1 MRTYI
6 DSYGS
11 KVLEFDYPQD
21 DVEIPAVKPS
31 DVFSVLSTSS
41 KFVTKYIRVNMSMD
55 IETTT
60 VDVNGEKYSVPYII
74 TTSLQLPHTDEFYVI
89 HTRNWKDTQD
99 LYDEISK
106 MYGVGTKYWSKSKK
120 QYVSYGEYAR
130 SRRILLCFVHNLS
143 YEFSFCRK
151 EFKFADDE
159 YGFFSKDSRKAMKAT
174 LADGIDLRD
183 SSALTNSSLEQL
195 SKMFTKHKKV
205 KDLDYKKIRNTKTP
219 LDDTERRYINDDVI
233 ILNEFE
239 DVYFDMFCVEGY
251 QPPLTNTARL
261 LLQVRMK
268 MAESGYDVKSIHK
281 MQPSAADIDKEQK
294 YLFRGGYVHG
304 NINYLDETVEVLM
317 RDITSSYPASM
328 LMKYVPMSAFIPM
341 MLPKRAWR
349 KGDEPDEFK
358 WLLANKCVKM
368 TVRYYHLHT
377 ITEHSYESF
386 SKLIEYF
393 PYEDDE
399 TQGLDNGRIQKCE
412 ALCTMQTELD
422 YEIYNLLYTWDAMEV
437 IDIQYAERGMLP
449 DFLLESVCGD
459 YMKKNR
465 LKVAGLSGTTDYAL
479 AKVNVNTY
487 FGMCCK
493 SIYTNSVKYKYDS
506 SVWYSEEQDSFAI
519 KAELDKRFLNYEWG
533 VWITSQSRAKL
544 VRMICAIEAAGGHV
558 VYYDTD
564 SIKYIP
570 SGDGKTEELFEEE
583 NKRIAE
589 ERKNFPMLQDEAFG
603 GKSGKGLGEW
613 DSEHND
619 CLGRPDTVKFKTLGA
634 KRYLYHCK
642 DGEWAYDKKLGWYK
656 PEVGYHLC
664 VAGLPKV
671 AVKYLPQDAFKFF
684 SEYGFKFKGEDTGK
698 LRPQYRDDEYEV
710 TVTDDYGNSEV
721 IKAKSGVS
729 LIETDFDITSDKLYN
744 VIMQKLEFRK
754 WRRGF

>member
-1 MRTYI
+1 MNSYT

-11 KVLEFDYPQD
+11 LIHEYDYPQD
-21 DVEIPAVKPS
+21 DVKVPYVKPS
-31 DVFSVLSTSS
+31 STFNVPSKKGNFLS
-41 KFVTKYIRVNMSMD
+41 KYIRVNMAMD

-60 VDVNGEKYSVPYII
+60 VEVDGEKYSVPYII
-74 TTSLQLPHTDEFYVI
+74 TTSLQLPHTDEFFIY

-99 LYDEISK
+99 LYDAISEV
-106 MYGVGTKYWSKSKK
+106 YGVGTKYWSKDRKK
-120 QYVSYGEYAR
+120 YIPYGEFAR
-130 SRRILLCFVHNLS
+130 ARRVLFCFVHNLS

-151 EFKFADDE
+151 ELSFDNGE

-174 LADGIDLRD
+174 LSDGIDFRD

-205 KDLDYKKIRNTKTP
+205 KDLDYKKIRNTLTP
-219 LDDTERRYINDDVI
+219 LSDEERRYINDDVI

-239 DVYFDMFCVEGY
+239 DVYFDRFCVEGNT
-251 QPPLTNTARL
+251 PPMTNTARL
-261 LLQVRMK
+261 LLQVHLK
-268 MAESGYDVKSIHK
+268 MIQSNYDAGSIQK
-281 MQPSAADIDKEQK
+281 MQPPAEDIDKEQK
-294 YLFRGGYVHG
+294 YLFRGGFVHA
-304 NINYLDETVEVLM
+304 NINYLDEVVEVLM

-328 LMKYVPMSAFIPM
+328 LMKYVPMSKFEPIQLSKM
-341 MLPKRAWR
+341 SWV
-349 KGDEPDEFK
+349 KGEEPDDFK
-358 WLLANKCVKM
+358 WLIANKCVKM
-368 TVRYYHLHT
+368 TVAYYGLHT
-377 ITEHSYESF
+377 ITAHSYESY
-386 SKLIEYF
+386 SKLMEYH
-393 PYEDDE
+393 PIKGDLTE
-399 TQGLDNGRIQKCE
+399 GLDNGRIQKCE
-412 ALCTMQTELD
+412 MLKTMHTELD
-422 YEIYNLLYTWDAMEV
+422 YEIYNLLYDWDGMEI
-437 IDIQYAERGMLP
+437 IDIKYAERGMLP

-459 YMKKNR
+459 YMTKNK
-465 LKVAGLSGTTDYAL
+465 LKVAGLSGTTDYTL

-493 SIYTNSVKYKYDS
+493 SIYTNTVKYKFDS
-506 SVWYSEEQDSFAI
+506 AMWYSEEQKNNDI
-519 KAELDKRFLNYEWG
+519 RNELNNRFLNYEWG

-544 VRMICAIEAAGGHV
+544 VRMICAIEKAGGNV
-558 VYYDTD
+558 IYYDTD

-570 SGDGKTEELFEEE
+570 SGDGRTEEIFEEE

-589 ERKNFPMLQDEAFG
+589 ERKQFPMLQDDAFG

-619 CLGRPDTVKFKTLGA
+619 CTGKPDTVKFKTLGA

-642 DGEWAYDKKLGWYK
+642 DGGWEYSKSNGWYK
-656 PEVGYHLC
+656 PEVGWHLC

-671 AVKYLPQDAFKFF
+671 AVKYLPDDAFKFF
-684 SEYGFKFKGEDTGK
+684 SEHGFRFKGADTGK
-698 LRPQYRDDEYEV
+698 LRPEYRDEEYSV

-721 IKAKSGVS
+721 LSAKSGVS
-729 LIETDFDITSDKLYN
+729 LVETDFDITSEKLYN

>member
-1 MRTYI
+1 MNKYT

-11 KVLEFDYPQD
+11 IIHEFDYPQD
-21 DVEIPAVKPS
+21 DVYVPKAIPSETFNVKS
-31 DVFSVLSTSS
+31 RKGSFT
-41 KFVTKYIRVNMSMD
+41 TKYIRVNMAMD

-74 TTSLQLPHTDEFYVI
+74 TTGLHKPHTNEFFIY

-99 LYDEISK
+99 LYDELSRV
-106 MYGVGTKYWSKSKK
+106 YGVGDKYWDKSKK
-120 QYVSYGEYAR
+120 QYVHYGEYKRAR
-130 SRRILLCFVHNLS
+130 RVLICFVHNLS

-151 EFKFADDE
+151 ELDFDD
-159 YGFFSKDSRKAMKAT
+159 GDFSFFSKDSRKAMKAT
-174 LADGIDLRD
+174 LSDGIDFRD

-195 SKMFTKHKKV
+195 SKMFTTHKKV

-219 LDDTERRYINDDVI
+219 LLNEERRYINDDVI

-239 DVYFDMFCVEGY
+239 DVYFDRFCVEGY
-251 QPPLTNTARL
+251 QPPMTNTARL
-261 LLQVRMK
+261 LLQVRLK
-268 MAESGYDVKSIHK
+268 MQEKNYDPSEIHK
-281 MQPSAADIDKEQK
+281 MQPPARDIDKEQK
-294 YLFRGGYVHG
+294 YLFRGGFVHA
-304 NINYLDETVEVLM
+304 NINYLDEVVEVLM

-328 LMKYVPMSAFIPM
+328 LMKYVPMSAFQPIA
-341 MLPKRAWR
+341 LSKTEWLR
-349 KGDEPDEFK
+349 GDEPADFK

-368 TVRYYHLHT
+368 TVAYYGLRT
-377 ITEHSYESF
+377 ITAHSYESY
-386 SKLIEYF
+386 SKLMAYKPLEG
-393 PYEDDE
+393 DV

-412 ALCTMQTELD
+412 MLQTMHTELD
-422 YEIYNLLYTWDAMEV
+422 YEIYNMLYDWDAMEI
-437 IDIQYAERGMLP
+437 IDIKYAERGMLP

-459 YMKKNR
+459 YMTKNR
-465 LKVAGLSGTTDYAL
+465 LKVAGLSGTTDYTL

-493 SIYTNSVKYKYDS
+493 SIYTNTVKYKYDS
-506 SVWYSEEQDSFAI
+506 AMWYSEEQDCFNM
-519 KAELDKRFLNYEWG
+519 KRELDSRFLNYEWG

-544 VRMICAIEAAGGHV
+544 VRMICAIEKAGGQV
-558 VYYDTD
+558 IYYDTD

-570 SGDGKTEELFEEE
+570 SPDGKTEELFEAE
-583 NKRIAE
+583 NQRIAN
-589 ERKNFPMLQDEAFG
+589 ERKNFPMLQDPAFG

-619 CLGRPDTVKFKTLGA
+619 CTGKPDKVRFKTLGA
-634 KRYLYHCK
+634 KRYLYYCK
-642 DGEWAYDKKLGWYK
+642 DGAWEYSKAIGWYK
-656 PEVGYHLC
+656 PEVGWHLC

-671 AVKYLPQDAFKFF
+671 AVKFLPDNAFEFF
-684 SEYGFKFKGEDTGK
+684 SEHGFKFEGADTGK
-698 LRPQYRDDEYEV
+698 LRPEYRDEEYSV

-721 IKAKSGVS
+721 LTAKSGVS
-729 LIETDFDITSDKLYN
+729 LVETDFDITSDKLYN